1 MPRLCEPCRF
11 HSSDDSVSDCPQCGG
26 PVKFTL
32 LPPPNA
38 GQTTATATATAA
50 PPAPPRSTSSGRVGL
65 SDLFRGKLLYISVGV
80 IAAVFV
86 AVLALW
92 LLRGDSF
99 EQKVAKVKVGMS
111 MPEAMRIM
119 GDDNKPKKKAK
130 VNFTVGP
137 NGVQET
143 PDRFSD
149 FDEPIDVWGE
159 GSVEYVDGFDAVVI
173 EYRNG
178 VVTGVTPKKREGG
191 MRKKTTVYYN

>member
-1 MPRLCEPCRF
+1 MPGLCEPCRF
-11 HSSDDSVSDCPQCGG
+11 HSSDDCLSACPQCGG

-38 GQTTATATATAA
+38 GPSTATATTA
-50 PPAPPRSTSSGRVGL
+50 PPARPRSLPSGRVGL
-65 SDLFRGKLLYISVGV
+65 SDLFRGKMLYASVGI

-86 AVLALW
+86 GVIALW

-99 EQKVAKVKVGMS
+99 EQKVAKLKVGMP

-137 NGVQET
+137 NGVRET

-149 FDEPIDVWGE
+149 FDEPIHVWGE
-159 GSVEYVDGFDAVVI
+159 GSVESADGFGAVVI
-173 EYRNG
+173 EYLNG

-191 MRKKTTVYYN
+191 KRKKTTLYYN